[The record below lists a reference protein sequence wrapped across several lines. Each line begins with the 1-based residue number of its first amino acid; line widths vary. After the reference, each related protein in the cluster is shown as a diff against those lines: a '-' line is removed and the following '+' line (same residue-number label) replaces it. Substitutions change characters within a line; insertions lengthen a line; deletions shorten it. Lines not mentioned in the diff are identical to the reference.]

1 MIMVDRIS
9 RLMLCRWGMTLFFG
23 LSMFG
28 YLLQI
33 ATILSAFSAPE
44 NRIQLMGVV
53 MLAPCVLLF
62 SLASYLFSIAVE
74 KHAVERDSKGEL
86 GTWRHC
92 AFSGTASPYRD
103 ARIPRHQRR
112 STTAGR
118 A

>member
-1 MIMVDRIS
+1 MVDRIS

-74 KHAVERDSKGEL
+74 KHAVERDSKGVFFRCVRYILPVAILSQSALFFL
-86 GTWRHC
+86 G
-92 AFSGTASPYRD
+92 
-103 ARIPRHQRR
+103 
-112 STTAGR
+112 
-118 A
+118 

>member
-1 MIMVDRIS
+1 MVDRTS

-74 KHAVERDSKGEL
+74 KHVVEGDSKGVFFRCVKYILPVAILSPFALFFL
-86 GTWRHC
+86 G
-92 AFSGTASPYRD
+92 
-103 ARIPRHQRR
+103 
-112 STTAGR
+112 
-118 A
+118 